1 MKVALSHILISRL
14 ALRCLTSLLLM
25 LMVLMPAGGQSVADL
40 ASGSASSASSAAK
53 VRKAAKQTPEKTEKQ
68 SKVDKEAAKPAH
80 QATKTKQAAKPAHQ
94 ATKTKQA
101 AKPATSTEEQPAK
114 SKGKAGKKAAKS
126 ASQME
131 EQPAKTTRQTEE
143 KTAKSKETAGKK
155 ATRTAGRTEENAA
168 RPASTVEE
176 KAAKP
181 MGKAGKK
188 TASQTE
194 VAEDATPAKDKAAR
208 LKSPAG
214 NKSKKNVKRA
224 SKAAQKAQTA
234 RIKRAFVASAE
245 LRPMAQQLAAQ
256 RTPAAYAGVTQYAHK
271 HSGAAAAAAYLA
283 LGHASLLDNHYEE
296 AAADFRLARRAGEE
310 LADYADFL
318 GARAN
323 HGAGN
328 EQAAEE
334 LLRGFADRY
343 PESVFAGQ
351 APELEAGILLGM
363 KDAAGAER
371 VLAAALGT
379 DAALRP
385 GFQLVRGETAFMLGE
400 ESEAARI
407 YKRLLLSHPLSAEAG
422 TARAKLATLGAE
434 AGLSRTELRSL
445 GDAYYNAG
453 RYANAEEQ
461 YRALAG
467 NASLDAASRN
477 GFAVAAAACELKLK
491 RLTTAEAEAL
501 ADTPDENGARRLYL
515 LMELARNRNDLDE
528 QKRIVAE
535 MEERFPQSQWLA
547 EALYSS
553 GNMYLLR
560 REYPVA
566 ATYYGYLAAHFPAS
580 KKASAAHWKAGWL
593 SYRQEAYADAAR
605 LFDEQIQLYPTSA
618 ETAAALYWRG
628 RLYETQE
635 HNPARAAANYRAL
648 LRAYPHYFYAQMARQ
663 RLTALGDVKSP
674 AQPASEEQLE
684 RFQALPAP
692 ELMEN
697 FPIDSPH
704 LAKARLL
711 ANAGLNEYIAQ
722 EIAADP
728 DSSSWNALAEA
739 QIYASYGETF
749 RALRALKRALPSANS
764 ASIESIPLAYWRI
777 LFPKPWWATIKAES
791 AKNGLDPYLVASVI
805 RQESEFNPS
814 AVSRA
819 NAYGLMQVLPSV
831 GRELARQ
838 EGMGRLDTV
847 QLLDPVTNIR
857 LGTRYLRQTLERFGG
872 VTEYALAAY
881 NAGDGRVV
889 DWQAAGPY
897 QGMDEFVESIPF
909 TETREYVEAILRN
922 AETYKAIDAYAA
934 SRGKAW
940 TGQY

>member
-1 MKVALSHILISRL
+1 MKVALSHILIPRL
-14 ALRCLTSLLLM
+14 ALRCLTSLLLI
-25 LMVLMPAGGQSVADL
+25 LMVLMPVGGQSATDS
-40 ASGSASSASSAAK
+40 ASESAGSASSTAK
-53 VRKAAKQTPEKTEKQ
+53 ARKAAKKTAEKTEKQ
-68 SKVDKEAAKPAH
+68 NKVDKQATKPAR
-80 QATKTKQAAKPAHQ
+80 QATKTKDAAKA
-94 ATKTKQA
+94 ATSAEEKP
-101 AKPATSTEEQPAK
+101 AKPKGTAGKKAARPTGKTEEKPAK
-114 SKGKAGKKAAKS
+114 AASTTEEKNAKSKKTAGKKAKGTAEEDVAKPKGKAGKKAA
-126 ASQME
+126 
-131 EQPAKTTRQTEE
+131 
-143 KTAKSKETAGKK
+143 
-155 ATRTAGRTEENAA
+155 
-168 RPASTVEE
+168 
-176 KAAKP
+176 
-181 MGKAGKK
+181 
-188 TASQTE
+188 SQTE
-194 VAEDATPAKDKAAR
+194 AAAAEVATPAKDKAVR
-208 LKSPAG
+208 PGRPAG
-214 NKSKKNVKRA
+214 KKSKKNVKQA
-224 SKAAQKAQTA
+224 SKAAQRAQAA
-234 RIKRAFVASAE
+234 RIKRAFVASTE
-245 LRPMAQQLAAQ
+245 LRPMAQQLATQ

-283 LGHASLLDNHYEE
+283 LGHASLLDNRYEE
-296 AAADFRLARRAGEE
+296 AATDFRLARNAGEE

-334 LLRGFADRY
+334 LLRGFAERY
-343 PESVFAGQ
+343 PESIFADQ

-371 VLAAALGT
+371 VLTAALGT
-379 DAALRP
+379 DAASRP
-385 GFQLVRGETAFMLGE
+385 GFQLARGETAFMLGE

-422 TARAKLATLGAE
+422 TARAKLAALGAE
-434 AGLSRTELRSL
+434 ASLSLTELRSL

-477 GFAVAAAACELKLK
+477 GFAAAAAACELKLK
-491 RLTTAEAEAL
+491 RLTTAAAEAL
-501 ADTPDENGARRLYL
+501 ADTPDESGARRLYL

-535 MEERFPQSQWLA
+535 MEERFPKSQWLA

-560 REYPVA
+560 RDYAVA

-580 KKASAAHWKAGWL
+580 KKTSAAHWKASWL
-593 SYRQEAYADAAR
+593 SYRQGLYADAAR
-605 LFDEQIQLYPTSA
+605 LFDEQIRLYPA
-618 ETAAALYWRG
+618 APETAAALYWRG

-635 HNPARAAANYRAL
+635 RNPARAAANYRAL
-648 LRAYPHYFYAQMARQ
+648 VRAYPHYFYAQMSRQ
-663 RLTALGDVKSP
+663 RLTALGAVK
-674 AQPASEEQLE
+674 APASETQLE
-684 RFQALPAP
+684 RFQAPPTP
-692 ELMEN
+692 ELMES
-697 FPIDSPH
+697 FPADSPH
-704 LAKARLL
+704 LAKAHLL

-728 DSSSWNALAEA
+728 DSSSWSALAEA

-777 LFPKPWWATIKAES
+777 LFPEPWWATIKAES

-838 EGMGRLDTV
+838 EGMSRFDTV
-847 QLLDPVTNIR
+847 QLLDPATNIR

-934 SRGKAW
+934 SRGKAG